1 MCSILSSK
9 LKKKRFSFLYSAK
22 FENWFGCFQILILRG
37 FFVQK
42 SQYNWPWYCVHI
54 DIILTLCACQV
65 RCQMVVNFTMHV
77 QKNLFVGLY
86 LWKVPLKNASLTHKW
101 LICCVVMGR
110 CIHWKNN
117 PESMYILCKFSTVS
131 LFFKINCLASIFNRK
146 KIIRPHFFSYKKL
159 FNVTVNVNHKPFLD
173 HLFHWVCIN
182 VYFFLFPKSDMGLMT
197 L

>member
-9 LKKKRFSFLYSAK
+9 PKKKILFPVLCQIWELIWMFSDLNSL
-22 FENWFGCFQILILRG
+22 GV

-65 RCQMVVNFTMHV
+65 RCRMVVNFTMHV

-110 CIHWKNN
+110 CIHWENN

-131 LFFKINCLASIFNRK
+131 LFLR
-146 KIIRPHFFSYKKL
+146 
-159 FNVTVNVNHKPFLD
+159 
-173 HLFHWVCIN
+173 
-182 VYFFLFPKSDMGLMT
+182 
-197 L
+197 